1 MPSVRPAAR
10 SGPAGRSRLRRAS
23 DALNIASERLLFV
36 LMLAMIFFT
45 TLQVITRVFFT
56 ALSWTEEIT
65 CFLLVAASLV
75 GTAIGFKRGS
85 HIAVNFLADRLSAGG
100 KKALVTL
107 VHLLGAAFFAVM
119 GCYGIVLMRTEA
131 HQISPALQIPMVWV
145 YSAFPIVGGLILLH
159 VAAGIAET
167 WQRS

>member
-1 MPSVRPAAR
+1 MPSDRPSAGSGPAAR
-10 SGPAGRSRLRRAS
+10 SRLLRIS
-23 DALNIASERLLFV
+23 DALNVASERLLFI

-85 HIAVNFLADRLSAGG
+85 HIAVTFLAERLSAGG
-100 KKALVTL
+100 QKALATL
-107 VHLLGAAFFAVM
+107 VHLLGVGFFAVIAFH
-119 GCYGIVLMRTEA
+119 GIVLMSAEA
-131 HQISPALQIPMVWV
+131 HQISPALQVPMFWV

-159 VAAGIAET
+159 LVAGIAET
-167 WQRS
+167 WRRA